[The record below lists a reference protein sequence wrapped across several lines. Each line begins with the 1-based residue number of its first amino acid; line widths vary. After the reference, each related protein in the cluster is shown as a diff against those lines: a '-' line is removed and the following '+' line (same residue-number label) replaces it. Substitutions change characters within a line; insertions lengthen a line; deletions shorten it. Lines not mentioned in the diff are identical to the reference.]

1 MEITICVIAN
11 LFRMYIVYRFIGTFF
26 QEKKSPRILVPVYSV
41 YYVINTVLYL
51 GFHLAWVNIINTF
64 VGIVIIVSLYAKSLK
79 KTIGISSIIY
89 ILNMICDIV
98 ATVPFREY
106 VDGTGTSGQILFILC
121 DFLYLL
127 CELLAERILK
137 VRDEGERIPLVAVPL
152 ISVAILMYMLYSGNI
167 IGTPV
172 VVVSIGLLFINF
184 WVIYLY
190 NALLLSIK
198 KIHENELLD
207 EKIDMYNNQ
216 ISIISQSA
224 ERVLAMRH
232 DLKNHLSEIK
242 IMAINGKCNDIQS
255 YINNMVLYID
265 NPDEI
270 IKTGNIEM
278 DSLLNYLI
286 KKGKEQLC
294 DVDIKVNIP
303 KNVIDVFDINV
314 VIGNL
319 LDNAIEAASR
329 TEEKIL
335 KGYIVQEQGI
345 LKIQLKNSYNRYNN
359 SEKQILLD
367 KSKVHHSGIGLKNV
381 QKIVD
386 KYNGIIEI
394 NKGEYFEVRVLL
406 YMKPFAASLKYKTIE

>member
-1 MEITICVIAN
+1 
-11 LFRMYIVYRFIGTFF
+11 
-26 QEKKSPRILVPVYSV
+26 
-41 YYVINTVLYL
+41 
-51 GFHLAWVNIINTF
+51 
-64 VGIVIIVSLYAKSLK
+64 
-79 KTIGISSIIY
+79 
-89 ILNMICDIV
+89 
-98 ATVPFREY
+98 
-106 VDGTGTSGQILFILC
+106 
-121 DFLYLL
+121 
-127 CELLAERILK
+127 
-137 VRDEGERIPLVAVPL
+137 
-152 ISVAILMYMLYSGNI
+152 
-167 IGTPV
+167 
-172 VVVSIGLLFINF
+172 
-184 WVIYLY
+184 
-190 NALLLSIK
+190 
-198 KIHENELLD
+198 
-207 EKIDMYNNQ
+207 
-216 ISIISQSA
+216 
-224 ERVLAMRH
+224 MRH